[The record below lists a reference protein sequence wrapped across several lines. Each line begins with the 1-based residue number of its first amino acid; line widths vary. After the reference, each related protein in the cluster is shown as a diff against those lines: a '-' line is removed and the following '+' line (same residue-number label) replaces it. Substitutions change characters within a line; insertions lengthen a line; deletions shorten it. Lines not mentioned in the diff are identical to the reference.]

1 MSIFYSM
8 CRVFI
13 ISGSSRGIGKA
24 LSEHYLGCGDIV
36 VGCARSTS
44 DIAHENYRHFILD
57 INDEKAVVAM
67 VRAAKKEFGKIDICL
82 NNAGMASMNHI
93 LTTSYESAKRLVDVN
108 FLGAFLLSSEAAKAM
123 IGNKI
128 SNKISNKNSAKN
140 GVIINFSSVAV
151 PLCLGGEAIYAASKA
166 ACESLTKTMAKEL
179 ASYSIRVNAIALTPV
194 QTDLIKAVPKDKIK
208 ALLEQQAIKRF
219 GEFDDIINVIDFFIS
234 EKSDFI
240 TGQIITLGGVLR

>member
-93 LTTSYESAKRLVDVN
+93 LTTSYESAKTLVDVN
-108 FLGAFLLSSEAAKAM
+108 FLGAFLLSREAAKAM
-123 IGNKI
+123 I
-128 SNKISNKNSAKN
+128 SNKISNKNSAKS

-179 ASYSIRVNAIALTPV
+179 ASYSIRVNAIAPAPV

-234 EKSDFI
+234 QKSDFI

>member
-1 MSIFYSM
+1 MSIFQSM

-24 LSEHYLGCGDIV
+24 LREHYLGCGDIV

-44 DIAHENYRHFILD
+44 DIAHKNYRHFILD
-57 INDEKAVVAM
+57 INDEKAVVSM

-108 FLGAFLLSSEAAKAM
+108 FLGAFLLSREAAKAM
-123 IGNKI
+123 I
-128 SNKISNKNSAKN
+128 SNKISNKNSAKS
-140 GVIINFSSVAV
+140 GVIINFSSVAA
-151 PLCLGGEAIYAASKA
+151 PLCLEGEAIYAASKA
-166 ACESLTKTMAKEL
+166 ACENLTKTMAKEL
-179 ASYSIRVNAIALTPV
+179 ASYSIRVNAIALAPV

-219 GEFDDIINVIDFFIS
+219 GEFDDIINVVDFFIS
-234 EKSDFI
+234 QKSDFI

>member
-1 MSIFYSM
+1 MSISQSM

-24 LSEHYLGCGDIV
+24 LSQHYLGCGDIV

-44 DIAHENYRHFILD
+44 DIAHKNYRHFILD

-108 FLGAFLLSSEAAKAM
+108 FLGTFLLSREVAKAM
-123 IGNKI
+123 I
-128 SNKISNKNSAKN
+128 SNKISNKNSAKS
-140 GVIINFSSVAV
+140 GVIINFSSVAA
-151 PLCLGGEAIYAASKA
+151 PLCLEGEAIYAASKA
-166 ACESLTKTMAKEL
+166 ACENLTKTMAKEL

-219 GEFDDIINVIDFFIS
+219 GEFDDIINVVDFFIS
-234 EKSDFI
+234 QKSDFI

>member
-1 MSIFYSM
+1 MSISQSM
-8 CRVFI
+8 CRVVI

-24 LSEHYLGCGDIV
+24 LSEHYLKCGDIV

-93 LTTSYESAKRLVDVN
+93 LTTSYESAKTLVDVN
-108 FLGAFLLSSEAAKAM
+108 FLGTFLLSREAAKAM
-123 IGNKI
+123 I
-128 SNKISNKNSAKN
+128 SNKISNKNSAKS
-140 GVIINFSSVAV
+140 GVIINFSSVAA
-151 PLCLGGEAIYAASKA
+151 PLCLEGEAIYAASKA

-179 ASYSIRVNAIALTPV
+179 ASYSIRVNAIAPTPV

-219 GEFDDIINVIDFFIS
+219 GEFGDIINVIDFFIS
-234 EKSDFI
+234 QKSDFI

>member
-1 MSIFYSM
+1 MN
-8 CRVFI
+8 RVFI
-13 ISGSSRGIGKA
+13 ISGASRGIGKA

-108 FLGAFLLSSEAAKAM
+108 FLGAFLLSREVAKTM
-123 IGNKI
+123 IK
-128 SNKISNKNSAKN
+128 AKS
-140 GVIINFSSVAV
+140 GVIINFSSVAA
-151 PLCLGGEAIYAASKA
+151 PLSLEGEAIYAASKA

-179 ASYSIRVNAIALTPV
+179 ASYNIRVNAIAPTPV
-194 QTDLIKAVPKDKIK
+194 KTDLIKAVPKDKIN
-208 ALLEQQAIKRF
+208 ALLEHQAIKRF

-234 EKSDFI
+234 PRSAFI

>member
-1 MSIFYSM
+1 MSISQSM

-24 LSEHYLGCGDIV
+24 LSEHYLKCGDIV

-108 FLGAFLLSSEAAKAM
+108 FLGAFLLSREAAKAM
-123 IGNKI
+123 I
-128 SNKISNKNSAKN
+128 SNKISNKNSAKS

-151 PLCLGGEAIYAASKA
+151 PLCLEGEAIYAASKA

-179 ASYSIRVNAIALTPV
+179 ASYSIRVNAIALAPV

-234 EKSDFI
+234 QKSDFI

>member
-1 MSIFYSM
+1 MSISQSM

-24 LSEHYLGCGDIV
+24 LSEHYLKCGDIV
-36 VGCARSTS
+36 VGCARSPI
-44 DIAHENYRHFILD
+44 DIAHKNYRHFILD
-57 INDEKAVVAM
+57 INDEKAVVSM

-93 LTTSYESAKRLVDVN
+93 LTTSYESAKTLVDVN
-108 FLGAFLLSSEAAKAM
+108 FLGTFLLSREVAKAM
-123 IGNKI
+123 I
-128 SNKISNKNSAKN
+128 SAKISNKNSAKS
-140 GVIINFSSVAV
+140 GVIINFSSVAA
-151 PLCLGGEAIYAASKA
+151 PLCLEGEAIYAASKA

-179 ASYSIRVNAIALTPV
+179 ASYSIRVNAIALAPV
-194 QTDLIKAVPKDKIK
+194 QTDLIKAVPKDKIN

-219 GEFDDIINVIDFFIS
+219 GEFGDIINVVDFFIS
-234 EKSDFI
+234 QKSDFI

>member
-1 MSIFYSM
+1 MSISQSM

-44 DIAHENYRHFILD
+44 DIAHKNYRHFILD
-57 INDEKAVVAM
+57 INDEKAVVSM

-108 FLGAFLLSSEAAKAM
+108 FLGAFLLSREVAKAM
-123 IGNKI
+123 I
-128 SNKISNKNSAKN
+128 SNKISNKNSAKS
-140 GVIINFSSVAV
+140 GVIINFSSVAA
-151 PLCLGGEAIYAASKA
+151 PLCLDGEAIYAASKA

-179 ASYSIRVNAIALTPV
+179 ASYSIRVNAIALAPV

-234 EKSDFI
+234 QKSDFI
-240 TGQIITLGGVLR
+240 TGQSITLGGVLR

>member
-1 MSIFYSM
+1 MSISQSM

-24 LSEHYLGCGDIV
+24 LSEHYLKCGDIV

-44 DIAHENYRHFILD
+44 DIAHKNYRHFILD
-57 INDEKAVVAM
+57 INDEKAVVSM

-108 FLGAFLLSSEAAKAM
+108 FLGAFLLSREAAKAM
-123 IGNKI
+123 I
-128 SNKISNKNSAKN
+128 SNKVSNKNSAKS
-140 GVIINFSSVAV
+140 GVIINFSSVAA
-151 PLCLGGEAIYAASKA
+151 PLCLEGEAIYAASKA

-194 QTDLIKAVPKDKIK
+194 QTDLIKAVPKDKIN
-208 ALLEQQAIKRF
+208 ALLEHQAIKRF
-219 GEFDDIINVIDFFIS
+219 GEFGDIINVVDFFIS
-234 EKSDFI
+234 QKSDFI

>member
-1 MSIFYSM
+1 MSISQSM

-44 DIAHENYRHFILD
+44 DIAHKNYRHFILD
-57 INDEKAVVAM
+57 INDEKAVVSM

-108 FLGAFLLSSEAAKAM
+108 FLGTFLLSREVAKAM
-123 IGNKI
+123 I
-128 SNKISNKNSAKN
+128 SAKISNKNSAKS
-140 GVIINFSSVAV
+140 GVIINFSSVAT
-151 PLCLGGEAIYAASKA
+151 PLCLEGEAIYAASKA

-179 ASYSIRVNAIALTPV
+179 ASYSIRVNAIALAPV
-194 QTDLIKAVPKDKIK
+194 QTDLIKAVPKDKIN

-219 GEFDDIINVIDFFIS
+219 GEFGDIINVVDFFIS
-234 EKSDFI
+234 QKSDFI

>member
-1 MSIFYSM
+1 M

-93 LTTSYESAKRLVDVN
+93 LTTSYESAKTLVDVN
-108 FLGAFLLSSEAAKAM
+108 FLGAFLLSREAAKAM
-123 IGNKI
+123 I
-128 SNKISNKNSAKN
+128 SAKISNKNSAKS

-151 PLCLGGEAIYAASKA
+151 PLCLEGEAIYAASKA

-194 QTDLIKAVPKDKIK
+194 QTDLIKAVPKDKIN

-234 EKSDFI
+234 QKSDFI
-240 TGQIITLGGVLR
+240 TGQIITLGGGLR

>member
-1 MSIFYSM
+1 MSIFQSM

-24 LSEHYLGCGDIV
+24 LSEHYLKCGDIV

-44 DIAHENYRHFILD
+44 DIAHKNYRHFILD
-57 INDEKAVVAM
+57 INDEKAVVSM

-108 FLGAFLLSSEAAKAM
+108 FLGAFLLSREVAKAM
-123 IGNKI
+123 I
-128 SNKISNKNSAKN
+128 SNKISNKNSAKS
-140 GVIINFSSVAV
+140 GVIINFSSVAA
-151 PLCLGGEAIYAASKA
+151 PLCLEGEAIYAASKA

-179 ASYSIRVNAIALTPV
+179 ASYSIRVNAIALAPV

-234 EKSDFI
+234 QKSDFI

>member
-93 LTTSYESAKRLVDVN
+93 LTTSYESAKTLVDVN
-108 FLGAFLLSSEAAKAM
+108 FLGTFLLSREVAKAM
-123 IGNKI
+123 I
-128 SNKISNKNSAKN
+128 SNKISNKNSAKS
-140 GVIINFSSVAV
+140 GVIINFSSVAA
-151 PLCLGGEAIYAASKA
+151 PLCLEGEAIYAASKA

-194 QTDLIKAVPKDKIK
+194 KTELIKAVPKDKIK

-219 GEFDDIINVIDFFIS
+219 GEFGDIINVIDFFIS
-234 EKSDFI
+234 QKSDFI

>member
-1 MSIFYSM
+1 M

-24 LSEHYLGCGDIV
+24 LSEHYLKCGDIV

-44 DIAHENYRHFILD
+44 DIAHKNYRHFILD

-93 LTTSYESAKRLVDVN
+93 LTTSYESAKTLVDVN
-108 FLGAFLLSSEAAKAM
+108 FLGTFLLSREVAKAM
-123 IGNKI
+123 I
-128 SNKISNKNSAKN
+128 SNKISNKNSATS

-151 PLCLGGEAIYAASKA
+151 PLCLEGEAIYAASKA

-179 ASYSIRVNAIALTPV
+179 ASYSIRVNAIALAPV

-234 EKSDFI
+234 QKSDFI

>member
-1 MSIFYSM
+1 MSIFQSM

-93 LTTSYESAKRLVDVN
+93 LTTSYESAKTLVDVN
-108 FLGAFLLSSEAAKAM
+108 FLGAFLLSREAAKAM
-123 IGNKI
+123 I
-128 SNKISNKNSAKN
+128 SNKISNKNSAKS
-140 GVIINFSSVAV
+140 GVIINFSSVAA
-151 PLCLGGEAIYAASKA
+151 PLCLEGEAIYAASKA

-194 QTDLIKAVPKDKIK
+194 KTELIKAVPKDKIN

-234 EKSDFI
+234 QKSDFI
-240 TGQIITLGGVLR
+240 TGQIITLGGG

>member
-1 MSIFYSM
+1 MSISQSM

-24 LSEHYLGCGDIV
+24 LSEHYLKCGDIV

-44 DIAHENYRHFILD
+44 DIAHKNYRHFILD

-67 VRAAKKEFGKIDICL
+67 VKAAKKEFGKIDICL

-108 FLGAFLLSSEAAKAM
+108 FLGAFLLSREAAKAM
-123 IGNKI
+123 I
-128 SNKISNKNSAKN
+128 SNKISNKNSAKS

-151 PLCLGGEAIYAASKA
+151 PLCLEGEAIYAASKA

-179 ASYSIRVNAIALTPV
+179 ASYSIRVNAIALAPV

-234 EKSDFI
+234 QKSDFI

>member
-1 MSIFYSM
+1 MSISQSM
-8 CRVFI
+8 CRVFV
-13 ISGSSRGIGKA
+13 ISGASRGIGKA
-24 LSEHYLGCGDIV
+24 LSEHYLKCGDIV

-44 DIAHENYRHFILD
+44 DIAHKNYRHFILD
-57 INDEKAVVAM
+57 INDEKAVVSM

-108 FLGAFLLSSEAAKAM
+108 FLGAFLLSREVAKVM
-123 IGNKI
+123 I
-128 SNKISNKNSAKN
+128 SNKISNKNSAKS
-140 GVIINFSSVAV
+140 GVIINFSSVAA
-151 PLCLGGEAIYAASKA
+151 PLCLEGEAIYAASKA
-166 ACESLTKTMAKEL
+166 ACENLTKTMAKEL

-208 ALLEQQAIKRF
+208 ALLEYQAIKRF
-219 GEFDDIINVIDFFIS
+219 GEFGDIINVVDFFIS
-234 EKSDFI
+234 QKSDFI

>member
-1 MSIFYSM
+1 MSISQSM

-44 DIAHENYRHFILD
+44 DIAHKNYRHFILD

-67 VRAAKKEFGKIDICL
+67 VRATKKEFGKIDICL

-108 FLGAFLLSSEAAKAM
+108 FLGAFLLSREAAKAM
-123 IGNKI
+123 I
-128 SNKISNKNSAKN
+128 SAKISNKNSAKS
-140 GVIINFSSVAV
+140 GVIINFSSVAT
-151 PLCLGGEAIYAASKA
+151 PLCLEGEAIYAASKA

-219 GEFDDIINVIDFFIS
+219 GEFGDIINVIDFFIS
-234 EKSDFI
+234 QKSDFI

>member
-1 MSIFYSM
+1 MSISQSM
-8 CRVFI
+8 CRVFV
-13 ISGSSRGIGKA
+13 ISGASRGIGKA
-24 LSEHYLGCGDIV
+24 LSEHYLKCGDIV

-44 DIAHENYRHFILD
+44 DIAHKNYRHFILD
-57 INDEKAVVAM
+57 INDEKAVVSM

-108 FLGAFLLSSEAAKAM
+108 FLGAFLLSREVAKAM
-123 IGNKI
+123 I
-128 SNKISNKNSAKN
+128 SNKISNKNSAKS
-140 GVIINFSSVAV
+140 GVIINFSSVAA
-151 PLCLGGEAIYAASKA
+151 PLCLEGEAIYAASKA
-166 ACESLTKTMAKEL
+166 ACENLTKTMAKEL

-208 ALLEQQAIKRF
+208 ALLEYQAIKRF
-219 GEFDDIINVIDFFIS
+219 GEFGDIINVVDFFIS
-234 EKSDFI
+234 QKSDFI

>member
-1 MSIFYSM
+1 M

-44 DIAHENYRHFILD
+44 DIAHENYRHFTLD

-93 LTTSYESAKRLVDVN
+93 LTTSYESAKTLVDVN
-108 FLGAFLLSSEAAKAM
+108 FLGAFLLSREAAKAM
-123 IGNKI
+123 I
-128 SNKISNKNSAKN
+128 SNKISNKNSAKS

-151 PLCLGGEAIYAASKA
+151 PLCLEGEAIYAASKA

-234 EKSDFI
+234 QKSDFI

>member
-1 MSIFYSM
+1 MSIFQSM

-24 LSEHYLGCGDIV
+24 LSQHYLGCGDIV

-57 INDEKAVVAM
+57 INDEKAVVSM

-108 FLGAFLLSSEAAKAM
+108 FLGAFLLSREAAKAM
-123 IGNKI
+123 I
-128 SNKISNKNSAKN
+128 SAKISNKNSATS
-140 GVIINFSSVAV
+140 GVIINLSSVAA
-151 PLCLGGEAIYAASKA
+151 PLCLEGEAIYAASKA
-166 ACESLTKTMAKEL
+166 ACENLTKTMAKEL

-234 EKSDFI
+234 QKSDFI

>member
-1 MSIFYSM
+1 MSISQSM

-24 LSEHYLGCGDIV
+24 LSQHYLGCGDIV

-44 DIAHENYRHFILD
+44 DIAHKNYRHFILD

-108 FLGAFLLSSEAAKAM
+108 FLGAFLLSREAAKAM
-123 IGNKI
+123 I
-128 SNKISNKNSAKN
+128 SNKISNKNSAKS
-140 GVIINFSSVAV
+140 GVIINFSSVAA
-151 PLCLGGEAIYAASKA
+151 PLCLEGEAIYAASKA
-166 ACESLTKTMAKEL
+166 ACENLTKTMAKEL
-179 ASYSIRVNAIALTPV
+179 ASYSIRVNAIALAPV

-234 EKSDFI
+234 QKSDFI

>member
-1 MSIFYSM
+1 MSISQSM

-24 LSEHYLGCGDIV
+24 LSQHYLGCGDIV

-44 DIAHENYRHFILD
+44 DIAHKNYRHFILD

-108 FLGAFLLSSEAAKAM
+108 FLGTFLLSREVAKAM
-123 IGNKI
+123 I
-128 SNKISNKNSAKN
+128 SNKISNKNSAKS
-140 GVIINFSSVAV
+140 GVIINFSSVAT
-151 PLCLGGEAIYAASKA
+151 PLYLEGEAIYAASKA
-166 ACESLTKTMAKEL
+166 ACENLTKTMAKEL

-219 GEFDDIINVIDFFIS
+219 GEFGDIINVIDFFIS
-234 EKSDFI
+234 QKSDFI

>member
-1 MSIFYSM
+1 MSISQSM

-24 LSEHYLGCGDIV
+24 LSQHYLGCGDIV
-36 VGCARSTS
+36 VGCARSPS
-44 DIAHENYRHFILD
+44 DIAHKNYRHFILD
-57 INDEKAVVAM
+57 INDEKAVVSM

-93 LTTSYESAKRLVDVN
+93 LTTSYESAKTLVDVN
-108 FLGAFLLSSEAAKAM
+108 FLGAFLLSREAAKAM
-123 IGNKI
+123 I
-128 SNKISNKNSAKN
+128 SNKISNKNSAKS

-151 PLCLGGEAIYAASKA
+151 PLCLEGEAIYAASKA

-194 QTDLIKAVPKDKIK
+194 QTDLIKAVPKDKIN

-234 EKSDFI
+234 QKSDFI

>member
-1 MSIFYSM
+1 MSISQSM

-44 DIAHENYRHFILD
+44 DIAHKNYRHFILD
-57 INDEKAVVAM
+57 INDEKAVVSM

-93 LTTSYESAKRLVDVN
+93 LTTSYESAKTLVDVN
-108 FLGAFLLSSEAAKAM
+108 FLGTFLLSREVAKAM
-123 IGNKI
+123 I
-128 SNKISNKNSAKN
+128 SAKISNKNSAKS
-140 GVIINFSSVAV
+140 GVIINFSSVAA
-151 PLCLGGEAIYAASKA
+151 PLCLEGEAIYAASKA

-179 ASYSIRVNAIALTPV
+179 ASYSIRVNAIALAPV

-219 GEFDDIINVIDFFIS
+219 GEFGDIINVIDFFIS
-234 EKSDFI
+234 QKSDFI

>member
-1 MSIFYSM
+1 MSIFQSM

-24 LSEHYLGCGDIV
+24 ISEHYLGCGDIV

-82 NNAGMASMNHI
+82 NNAGAASMNHI

-108 FLGAFLLSSEAAKAM
+108 FLGAFLLSREAAKAM
-123 IGNKI
+123 I
-128 SNKISNKNSAKN
+128 SNKISNKNSVKS
-140 GVIINFSSVAV
+140 GVIINFSSVAA
-151 PLCLGGEAIYAASKA
+151 PLCLEGEAIYAASKA

-234 EKSDFI
+234 QKSDFI

>member
-1 MSIFYSM
+1 MSISQSM

-24 LSEHYLGCGDIV
+24 LSEHYLKCGDIV
-36 VGCARSTS
+36 VGCARSPS
-44 DIAHENYRHFILD
+44 DIAHKNYRHFILD

-93 LTTSYESAKRLVDVN
+93 LTTSCESAKTLVDVN
-108 FLGAFLLSSEAAKAM
+108 FLGAFLLSREVAKAM
-123 IGNKI
+123 I
-128 SNKISNKNSAKN
+128 SNKISNKNSAKS
-140 GVIINFSSVAV
+140 GVIINFSSVAA
-151 PLCLGGEAIYAASKA
+151 PLCLEGEAIYAASKA

-179 ASYSIRVNAIALTPV
+179 ASYSIRVNTIALAPV

-234 EKSDFI
+234 QKSDFI

>member
-1 MSIFYSM
+1 MSISQSM

-44 DIAHENYRHFILD
+44 DIAHKNYRHFILD

-67 VRAAKKEFGKIDICL
+67 VRATKKEFGKIDICL

-108 FLGAFLLSSEAAKAM
+108 FLGAFLLSREAAKAM
-123 IGNKI
+123 I
-128 SNKISNKNSAKN
+128 SAKISNKNSAKS
-140 GVIINFSSVAV
+140 GVIINFSSVAT
-151 PLCLGGEAIYAASKA
+151 PLCLEGEAIYAASKA

-208 ALLEQQAIKRF
+208 ALLEHQAIKRF
-219 GEFDDIINVIDFFIS
+219 GEFGDIINVIDFFIS
-234 EKSDFI
+234 QKSDFI

>member
-1 MSIFYSM
+1 MSISQSM

-24 LSEHYLGCGDIV
+24 ISEHYLGCGDIV

-108 FLGAFLLSSEAAKAM
+108 FLGAFLLSREAAKAM
-123 IGNKI
+123 IG
-128 SNKISNKNSAKN
+128 SKISNKNSAKS
-140 GVIINFSSVAV
+140 GVIINFSSVAA
-151 PLCLGGEAIYAASKA
+151 PLCLEGEAIYAASKA

-179 ASYSIRVNAIALTPV
+179 ASYSIRVNAIALAPV

-234 EKSDFI
+234 QKSDFI